1 METKNASL
9 TLAFQLISLMRDDN
23 FDYIY
28 RGLFTKNITENILN
42 LSESKLHI
50 TDENTSILNKH
61 VYLVMVECLQNI
73 TRHQEKP
80 VSKNVEDSA
89 LFMIQQ
95 KADRYLITTG
105 NLISNSN
112 IPKLKEDLDKVNGL
126 DVVELKAYYKHMLK
140 TGIIS
145 HKGGAGLGLISMAR
159 KSKSKLSYAFSE
171 VNERL
176 SYFYFRTE
184 ILFEKNEDSYEE
196 DESFG
201 KIIKIH
207 KILNEEN
214 ILLNFNG
221 TFNKNNIINLLPII
235 ETQINESIN
244 IKNRVLQ
251 VMIDMLQNIV
261 NFSVP
266 LKNKKIKAEL
276 EGNPG
281 IFYLSQ
287 NRHDFILTAG
297 NYMNNHHIAIL
308 KRKLDFVNKLTYDKL
323 ITFHDR
329 LFDYFSDSEIT
340 KPDLSIIEM
349 RLKSKHSLL
358 FSFDKIDEDY
368 SFFTIQAV
376 I

>member
-1 METKNASL
+1 METTNASL

-28 RGLFTKNITENILN
+28 RGLFTKSITENILN
-42 LSESKLHI
+42 LSEAKLHI
-50 TDENTSILNKH
+50 TDENTSVLNKH

-80 VSKNVEDSA
+80 SAENVEDTA

-95 KADRYLITTG
+95 KEDRYMITTG

-112 IPKLKEDLDKVNGL
+112 ISKLKEDLDKVNGL
-126 DVVELKAYYKHMLK
+126 DVRELKAYYKHMLK

-159 KSKSKLSYAFSE
+159 KSRSKLSYAFSE
-171 VNERL
+171 VSDQL
-176 SYFYFRTE
+176 SYFYFRAE
-184 ILFEKNEDSYEE
+184 VLFDPQDTIERK
-196 DESFG
+196 DESFER
-201 KIIKIH
+201 IIKIH
-207 KILNEEN
+207 KILNDEN

-221 TFNKNNIINLLPII
+221 TFNKTNIINLLPII

-261 NFSVP
+261 NYSVP
-266 LKNKKIKAEL
+266 PHIEKLGLHL

-297 NYMNNHHIAIL
+297 NYMNNNHIPIL
-308 KRKLDFVNKLTYDKL
+308 KRKLDFVNKLTYEKL

-329 LFDYFSDSEIT
+329 LFDYFSDNEIT

-349 RLKSKHSLL
+349 RLKSKHSLEYK
-358 FSFDKIDEDY
+358 FDKVDNEH
-368 SFFTIQAV
+368 SFFTIQA
-376 I
+376 II